1 MMYNFINNLS
11 TCSVSL
17 TSVLQGNTTGIL
29 YYSHIPTAL
38 VAIIIGIFVF
48 IKDKKSLVSKILLSI
63 TICFLIW
70 SILDLLTWLSF
81 DSRVIMIA
89 WSLTYIF
96 EILIYIFCLYF
107 LYIFANKKDF
117 PFYQKIIIGILI
129 LPIIIIAPTAYNLL
143 NFDYLNC
150 WANSGILLNYLHV
163 IEAIICIW
171 ILFLSLYSIVKHK
184 RNERSKIVLVSF
196 GTILF
201 LFSFFTTGFISGYLT
216 DQGIGTGYIV
226 ESYGLLGMTFFIA
239 FLAYLIVKFKTFNI
253 KLIGAQAL
261 VWSSVILIGSQ
272 FFYLQGS
279 SLTVKI
285 LTGITLIITSVLGY
299 ILVRGVKKEVVLN
312 EKLNIANTGQKNLIH
327 IMNHQIKGYLGNTKN
342 IFAELLTDDYGKMP
356 AEAKD
361 LITKGLE
368 TSEGGVE
375 YVTGILRGDSA
386 ESGSLTFDMK
396 PVDFKEIVSGVV
408 EKIKGAI
415 EKKGLKLTVDI
426 ANGAYNIL
434 GDSIQLGEAVRNLI
448 ENSMHYTPSGEISIR
463 LKQAGGK
470 VLLSVKD
477 TGVGI
482 KKEDKDKLF
491 KAGGVGSESIKI
503 NVNSSGYGLAFVKG
517 VIEKHKGKVWFESAG
532 AGKGS
537 TFFVELPVK

>member
-1 MMYNFINNLS
+1 MLNLLSSLFIRDVY
-11 TCSVSL
+11 CYPPYVSSSL
-17 TSVLQGNTTGIL
+17 LL
-29 YYSHIPTAL
+29 YSHIPTAL
-38 VAIIIGIFVF
+38 IAIAVGIYILRKNKNIEAKIFLFLAIVFFVF
-48 IKDKKSLVSKILLSI
+48 SLGDLAEWFA
-63 TICFLIW
+63 FLGRNI
-70 SILDLLTWLSF
+70 
-81 DSRVIMIA
+81 VMIA
-89 WSLTYIF
+89 RIILEIVDPLIF
-96 EILIYIFCLYF
+96 ILSSYF
-107 LYIFANKKDF
+107 LYIIVKKRDVKF
-117 PFYQKIIIGILI
+117 VYKIIWLLLIFPILFMIIFDSNHTGYNWAICEVKENPLLTSYEFYIDLFYVATATIFAVKEIIKSRFSRQIILI
-129 LPIIIIAPTAYNLL
+129 TTAVGL
-143 NFDYLNC
+143 
-150 WANSGILLNYLHV
+150 
-163 IEAIICIW
+163 
-171 ILFLSLYSIVKHK
+171 
-184 RNERSKIVLVSF
+184 
-196 GTILF
+196 
-201 LFSFFTTGFISGYLT
+201 FISIFFAMEYVF
-216 DQGIGTGYIV
+216 TGYIFGSAFDYNYFV
-226 ESYGLLGMTFFIA
+226 YAFFGMPILIA
-239 FLAYLIVKFKTFNI
+239 ILMFMIVKYKTFNI

-261 VWSSVILIGSQ
+261 VWSSIILIGSQ
-272 FFYLQGS
+272 FFYLTGS
-279 SLTVKI
+279 SLVVKI
-285 LTGITLIITSVLGY
+285 LTGITLVITCVLGY
-299 ILVRGVKKEVVLN
+299 NLVRGVKKEVVLN
-312 EKLNIANTGQKNLIH
+312 EKLNVANTGQKNLIH
-327 IMNHQIKGYLGNTKN
+327 IMNHQIKGYLGINRN
-342 IFAELLTDDYGKMP
+342 IFAELLTDDYGKVP
-356 AEAKD
+356 EEAKD
-361 LITKGLE
+361 LIMKGKE
-368 TSEGGVE
+368 NSEGGVE